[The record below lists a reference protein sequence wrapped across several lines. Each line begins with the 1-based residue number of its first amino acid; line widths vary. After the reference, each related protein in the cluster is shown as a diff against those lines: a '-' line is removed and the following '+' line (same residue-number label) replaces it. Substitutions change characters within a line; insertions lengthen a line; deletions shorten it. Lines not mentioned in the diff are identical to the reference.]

1 MNFLEKLLKTEVQ
14 TKKLSEVD
22 VKKIKREMSKKG
34 YKISEEDIKNRI
46 QEIEE
51 AYEMKTSNRCRNI
64 AFVVTILSLLTL
76 AIQEEL
82 LKDAVFTLSS
92 FDKFATIAVAG
103 ILIAASWLAC
113 YFRDKHNAK
122 AVLIT
127 FITGV
132 VLEIAMILAIIFV

>member
-51 AYEMKTSNRCRNI
+51 AYEMKASNRCRNI
-64 AFVVTILSLLTL
+64 AFVVTVLSLLTL
-76 AIQEEL
+76 AIQEEM